1 MDNIIYKIGN
11 IKYLL
16 VFSLLF
22 FLTSCSA
29 EIESASANSTSAIL
43 AVCGE
48 YILAIFSLIVLLLIH
63 CIRITG
69 VAISTLAIYMIYNN
83 IRIWQFD
90 STLFLFIGILL
101 IVFSLWTPVRFYIPK
116 VVIAKNIAKI
126 AKQESSSDDSRKC
139 LISEIVVGILIG
151 IILMIIEQNI
161 DFTFIK

>member
-16 VFSLLF
+16 VFSLLL

-43 AVCGE
+43 A
-48 YILAIFSLIVLLLIH
+48 AIFSLIVLLLIH

>member
-16 VFSLLF
+16 VFSLLL

-69 VAISTLAIYMIYNN
+69 VAMIYNN

>member
-16 VFSLLF
+16 VFSLLL

-63 CIRITG
+63 C
-69 VAISTLAIYMIYNN
+69 

>member
-16 VFSLLF
+16 VFSLLL

-69 VAISTLAIYMIYNN
+69 VAISTLAIYMYLANLHTSFLCNLIY
-83 IRIWQFD
+83 
-90 STLFLFIGILL
+90 
-101 IVFSLWTPVRFYIPK
+101 P
-116 VVIAKNIAKI
+116 
-126 AKQESSSDDSRKC
+126 
-139 LISEIVVGILIG
+139 
-151 IILMIIEQNI
+151 
-161 DFTFIK
+161 TFITLSVYIN

>member
-16 VFSLLF
+16 VFSLLL

-83 IRIWQFD
+83 ID

-161 DFTFIK
+161 DLTFIK

>member
-16 VFSLLF
+16 VFSLLL

-69 VAISTLAIYMIYNN
+69 VAISTLAIYMIYNKMLD
-83 IRIWQFD
+83 IRDCSRNFNRHYSDDNRTKYRLYFYQ
-90 STLFLFIGILL
+90 
-101 IVFSLWTPVRFYIPK
+101 IVFI
-116 VVIAKNIAKI
+116 
-126 AKQESSSDDSRKC
+126 
-139 LISEIVVGILIG
+139 
-151 IILMIIEQNI
+151 
-161 DFTFIK
+161 

>member
-16 VFSLLF
+16 VFSLLL

-126 AKQESSSDDSRKC
+126 AKQESSSDDSR
-139 LISEIVVGILIG
+139 
-151 IILMIIEQNI
+151 
-161 DFTFIK
+161 

>member
-16 VFSLLF
+16 VFSLLL

-116 VVIAKNIAKI
+116 VVWVFLSYSVWMLFMDMK
-126 AKQESSSDDSRKC
+126 RC
-139 LISEIVVGILIG
+139 FPLSEIVVGILIG

-161 DFTFIK
+161 DLTFIK

>member
-16 VFSLLF
+16 VFSLLL

-101 IVFSLWTPVRFYIPK
+101 IVFPVRFYIPK